1 MFREIVCYGDSNTYG
16 YDAADIFGGP
26 LPPEERWP
34 TILGVLLGCETVNCG
49 MNGRTVPRYP
59 RQQDA
64 DLRLIARNSGCDLLI
79 TMLGTN
85 DLLLGFDA
93 DDTAESMKSF
103 LRTAMQTLPNVDILL
118 VAPPPSAMIPEGCEA
133 DFAYLAEL
141 LSDAAHEL
149 GIHFTD
155 AGLWAVDMACDG
167 VHFSPEGHRRFAEC
181 IANCIRTIFNEKGAD
196 Q

>member
-1 MFREIVCYGDSNTYG
+1 MLKIVCYGDSNTYG
-16 YDAADIFGGP
+16 YDAADVFGGP

-34 TILGVLLGCETVNCG
+34 TILGALLGCETINCG

-59 RQQDA
+59 RQIDA
-64 DLRLIARNSGCDLLI
+64 DLRLITRHSGFDLLI
-79 TMLGTN
+79 VMLGTN

-93 DDTAESMKSF
+93 DDTAACMKSF
-103 LRTAMQTLPNVDILL
+103 VRTIEKALPSIEVLL

-141 LSDAAHEL
+141 LSDAARDL

-155 AGLWAVDMACDG
+155 AGLWPVSMACDG

-181 IANCIRTIFNEKGAD
+181 LAECVRTIFCEKGVD
-196 Q
+196 K

>member
-1 MFREIVCYGDSNTYG
+1 MLKIVCYGDSNTYG
-16 YDAADIFGGP
+16 YDAADVFGGP

-34 TILGVLLGCETVNCG
+34 TILGALLGCETINCG

-59 RQQDA
+59 RQIDA
-64 DLRLIARNSGCDLLI
+64 DLRLITRHSGFDLLI
-79 TMLGTN
+79 VMLGTN

-93 DDTAESMKSF
+93 DDTAECMKSF
-103 LRTAMQTLPNVDILL
+103 LRTIEKALPSIEVLL
-118 VAPPPSAMIPEGCEA
+118 VAPPPPAMIPEGCEA

-141 LSDAAHEL
+141 LSDAARDL

-155 AGLWAVDMACDG
+155 AGLWPVSMAFDG

-181 IANCIRTIFNEKGAD
+181 MADCVRTIFGKKGID
-196 Q
+196 K